1 MEIKRSGRV
10 RWLLTTAGL
19 AALAWILRR
28 WQLATAFEGELRLP
42 IPMAPASMALGCT
55 LVIAGA
61 AFGLLAN
68 IQRVVKPPRGDRRR
82 DRWNRALSAPGD
94 LVGLGVMVLAA
105 FLMLLAAPLLFREG
119 WSMWQAFRLSVAP
132 TGNNGVLLMA
142 AGATSLAGCGGVLAV
157 ARACYRGEGQGKGA
171 IVLPALHGCLWLM
184 ELYRG
189 HAADPVLWDYV
200 PMLLAVV
207 GGMLLYMDW
216 GGLSSGQ
223 PRPRRTLWLAG
234 MTAVLTA
241 VALAGSWQWGE
252 GLLLGA
258 QLVLAFVVLNRL
270 PVNLEHP
277 TWAARVFI
285 PEPEERWPGEGPE
298 SESAADVRQTRPTQA
313 EPSRRERLDQDRQE
327 EASHE

>member
-1 MEIKRSGRV
+1 METKRSGRP
-10 RWLLTTAGL
+10 RWLLVTAGL
-19 AALAWILRR
+19 AVLAGVLRR

-42 IPMAPASMALGCT
+42 IPLAPASMALGCT

-68 IQRVVKPPRGDRRR
+68 VQRVVKPPRGDRRR

-94 LVGLGVMVLAA
+94 LIGLGVMVLAA

-142 AGATSLAGCGGVLAV
+142 AGATALAGCGGVLAV
-157 ARACYRGEGQGKGA
+157 ARACYRGEGHGKGA

-216 GGLSSGQ
+216 GGLSSGR

-234 MTAVLTA
+234 MTAVFTA

-252 GLLLGA
+252 GLLLVA

-277 TWAARVFI
+277 TWAARVSI
-285 PEPEERWPGEGPE
+285 PEPEGRWPGPE
-298 SESAADVRQTRPTQA
+298 SGAEPETDARPTQTPQTQ
-313 EPSRRERLDQDRQE
+313 PSNGKPQERDRQE
-327 EASHE
+327 EATYE

>member
-1 MEIKRSGRV
+1 METKRSGRP
-10 RWLLTTAGL
+10 RWLLVTAGL
-19 AALAWILRR
+19 AVLAGVLRR

-42 IPMAPASMALGCT
+42 IPLAPASMALGCT

-68 IQRVVKPPRGDRRR
+68 VQRVVKPPRGDRRR

-94 LVGLGVMVLAA
+94 LIGLGVMVLAA

-142 AGATSLAGCGGVLAV
+142 AGATALAGCGGVLAV
-157 ARACYRGEGQGKGA
+157 ARACYRGEGHGKGA

-216 GGLSSGQ
+216 GGLSSGR

-234 MTAVLTA
+234 MTAVFTA

-252 GLLLGA
+252 GLLLVA

-277 TWAARVFI
+277 TWAARVSI
-285 PEPEERWPGEGPE
+285 PEPEGRWPGPE
-298 SESAADVRQTRPTQA
+298 SGAEPETDARPTQTPQTQ
-313 EPSRRERLDQDRQE
+313 PSNGKPQERDRQE
-327 EASHE
+327 EATHE

>member
-1 MEIKRSGRV
+1 METKRSGRP
-10 RWLLTTAGL
+10 RWLLVTAGL
-19 AALAWILRR
+19 AVLAGVLRR

-42 IPMAPASMALGCT
+42 IPLAPASMALGCT

-68 IQRVVKPPRGDRRR
+68 VQRVVKPPRGDRRR

-94 LVGLGVMVLAA
+94 LIGLGVMLLAA

-142 AGATSLAGCGGVLAV
+142 AGATALAGCGGVLAV
-157 ARACYRGEGQGKGA
+157 TRACYRGEGHGKGA

-216 GGLSSGQ
+216 GGLSSGR

-234 MTAVLTA
+234 MTAVFTA

-252 GLLLGA
+252 GLLLVA

-277 TWAARVFI
+277 TWAARVSI
-285 PEPEERWPGEGPE
+285 PEPEGRWPGPE
-298 SESAADVRQTRPTQA
+298 SGAEPETDARPTQTPQTQ
-313 EPSRRERLDQDRQE
+313 PSNGKTPEQDRQE
-327 EASHE
+327 EATHE